1 MIESATSVN
10 PLPESQV
17 IGNRGD
23 EQRSQFLR
31 LLIAQIQGQDPLNPM
46 DGTEFVAQL
55 AQFSSVEELINIR
68 EVMERVEAALEPSQA
83 TPEAADRS
91 ESDPAERGPWTEEG

>member
-1 MIESATSVN
+1 MIESTTSTT
-10 PLPESQV
+10 PSTDSQV
-17 IGNRGD
+17 VGSNRGD

-55 AQFSSVEELINIR
+55 AQFTSVEELINIR
-68 EVMERVEAALEPSQA
+68 EVMERVEAALESHSAGPGEA
-83 TPEAADRS
+83 TDDSGTKGSHPF
-91 ESDPAERGPWTEEG
+91 ES